1 MRLYKVVMRPS
12 AEKSLARIPEPTRT
26 RLAVAIRELAYDPR
40 PAGSIKLTGR
50 PLYRIRCGDYRVV
63 YSIADEI
70 VTVTVTKTAHRK
82 DACR

>member
-1 MRLYKVVMRPS
+1 MKRYKIIMRPS
-12 AEKSLARIPEPTRT
+12 AEKSLAKIPEPART

-50 PLYRIRCGDYRVV
+50 SLYRIRCGNYRAI

-70 VTVTVTKTAHRK
+70 VTITVTKTAHRK
-82 DACR
+82 DAYR